1 MTVCV
6 GVFWIKS
13 WIGKGLGG
21 DGEIG
26 FQDAC
31 PLLLLLLLLMV
42 NPDPG
47 SKVKED

>member
-1 MTVCV
+1 MKIMLFARVE
-6 GVFWIKS
+6 
-13 WIGKGLGG
+13 LGG

-26 FQDAC
+26 FQVVC

-42 NPDPG
+42 NADPG